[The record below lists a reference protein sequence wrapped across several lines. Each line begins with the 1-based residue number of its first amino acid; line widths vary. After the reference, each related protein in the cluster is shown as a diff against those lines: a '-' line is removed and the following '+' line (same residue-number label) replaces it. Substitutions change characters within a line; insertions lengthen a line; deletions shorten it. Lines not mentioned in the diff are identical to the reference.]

1 MNQISTAIRPPGKDR
16 LPLHCE
22 PGLPEYSTDESP
34 VALLSRA
41 AASLN
46 RLPTRKTAL
55 REAMCFLMEET
66 RARRCLIYLVSSGN
80 DTLHLEA
87 GWDELGGEVRK
98 EDRISRG
105 VVGTVIHTGEPLLL
119 NSELPATGEPRPDK
133 DSRVNA
139 VISVPLR
146 FGGTLAGVL
155 YIDRLEDTV
164 RFTRAHLAFS
174 CAFTEIIALALRHH
188 PLPLNTPSTVAGDR
202 AWTSS
207 PDPFAAIIG
216 DSPAMK
222 PMYRHASRVLGH
234 DVPVLILGES
244 GTGKELLA
252 QAIHQG
258 GNGSSGSFVPLNCTA
273 VPGDLLESELFGHV
287 RGAFT
292 GAGADRR
299 GLLEEA
305 DGGTL
310 FLDEVG
316 DLSPAIQAKL
326 LRVLQEREYR
336 RVGENRI
343 RKVRFRLITATN
355 RDLKSEVARQRF
367 RLDLYYR
374 IAVVELSIPPLRERC
389 GDLPLL
395 VDHFCRRFTGKGK
408 FRVTSVDQP
417 AMSALAGHQWPGNVR
432 ELENTIHSALVMMNG
447 TTVLGVEHLPPSVT
461 TPFAGDTLTNADPLA
476 CGLPLRQARERF
488 DRRYVTSTLERHN
501 GNRTRTASA
510 LGISRQ
516 ALLKMFKR
524 LGLSPTVRPPAAP
537 P

>member
-1 MNQISTAIRPPGKDR
+1 MNQISPAGR
-16 LPLHCE
+16 LPDPLGPPAHHD
-22 PGLPEYSTDESP
+22 PGSMAVSAEDSP

-46 RLPTRKTAL
+46 RTPVRRTAL
-55 REAMCFLMEET
+55 REAMRFLMDET
-66 RARRCLIYLVSSGN
+66 RARRCLIYLENGG
-80 DTLHLEA
+80 DKTLHLEEGCNDA
-87 GWDELGGEVRK
+87 GDEIRNE
-98 EDRISRG
+98 ERISRG
-105 VVGTVIHTGEPLLL
+105 VAETVIHTEEPLLL
-119 NSELPATGEPRPDK
+119 NSELSPADTPRPGTDG
-133 DSRVNA
+133 RVNA
-139 VISVPLR
+139 VIAVPMR
-146 FGGTLAGVL
+146 FGDTLGGVL
-155 YIDRLEDTV
+155 YIDRLEDTI
-164 RFTRAHLAFS
+164 RFTRAHLALS

-188 PLPLNTPSTVAGDR
+188 PLPLESPSPPARDR
-202 AWTSS
+202 EGTSS
-207 PDPFAAIIG
+207 PRTFSTIIG
-216 DSPAMK
+216 KSPAMQ
-222 PMYRHASRVLGH
+222 PVFEQTRRVLGH
-234 DVPVLILGES
+234 DVPVLISGES

-252 QAIHQG
+252 KEIHRG
-258 GNGSSGSFVPLNCTA
+258 GNRSSGPFVPLNCTA

-292 GAGADRR
+292 GAGSDRR

-305 DGGTL
+305 DSGTL
-310 FLDEVG
+310 FLDEIG

-326 LRVLQEREYR
+326 LRALQEKEYR

-343 RKVRFRLITATN
+343 RKVSFRLITATH
-355 RDLKSEVARQRF
+355 RDLQSEVARQRF

-374 IAVVELSIPPLRERC
+374 IAVVELRLPPLRERC

-395 VDHFCRRFTGKGK
+395 VDHFCRRFTVKGE
-408 FRVTSVDQP
+408 FRVTSVDRP
-417 AMSALAGHQWPGNVR
+417 AMSALACHQWPGNVR

-461 TPFAGDTLTNADPLA
+461 APVAGDRSAGADPLA

-488 DRRYVTSTLERHN
+488 DRRYVTSTLERHD

-524 LGLSPTVRPPAAP
+524 LGLSPAARPAAAP